1 MTRYIREL
9 SEIDRTDAELAGGK
23 GAHLG
28 ELLRVDGVDVPP
40 GFCVTTDAYRG
51 IVDNDPAI
59 LNDIETLA
67 RTEHDDVDGLRAL
80 SATIRKALEEAT
92 VPDGL
97 VQQVEAALTG
107 GGFYAVRSSATAED
121 LPSASFAGQQD
132 SFLNVPS
139 GDVLEHVK
147 RCWASL
153 FTRPRGELPGE
164 PRVRPPSCEHGRRRA
179 AAWSFP
185 RSPVSCSPPTRSRRT
200 ARSRRW
206 RRPLVWARRWCRGR
220 SIRTSTRFATAGS
233 SRRRSRRKQLAV
245 HADPGGGTATVD
257 VEEDRR
263 RQPVLT
269 DAQVL
274 ELVRCARRIEAHF
287 GAPQDIEWCLTDTG
301 FHIVQ
306 SRPITT
312 LFPIPETDDDRNRV
326 FVSVGHQQMMTD
338 PMKPLGV
345 SMWCLISPAPMR
357 QAGGRLFV
365 DVTDRL
371 ASPSLRSAVIKALG
385 TSDPLIGD
393 ALDTVV
399 ARGFVPEISADL
411 PNTAPPAPP
420 PPATDPDIVTGLI
433 ERNRSSLAALEDAVE
448 SKSGTELLEFIL
460 TDIGRLRQLM
470 FAPDNHRAVMAGMD
484 ALSWLNEHLDAW
496 LGEKSAGD
504 VLTQSAPNNVTSQMG
519 LALLDVADTIRP
531 HGEVVD
537 FLHRVEH
544 DDFLTELDAYPGGTR
559 SREALEDFL
568 DAYGMRCA
576 GEIDI
581 TRPRWS
587 ENPTALL
594 PMLLADITHFH
605 AGAATR
611 RFEQG
616 RREAAEKERELLER
630 VRLLPDG
637 DTKADEVKQMID
649 RARTFIGYRE
659 HPKYSMVCRM
669 FVYKKALL
677 READRLFA
685 AGALDDRND
694 VYFLT
699 FRELQAAV
707 ETGQVDRSLV
717 EGRKA
722 AFDVHR
728 TLRPPRVMTSEGEAV
743 VGVYR
748 DNDRPDG
755 SLVGLP
761 VSAGTVEGRA
771 RVVHNPGDIVPDPGD
786 ILVTEHT
793 DPSWSPLFVAVSGLV
808 TEVGG
813 LMTHGSVVAREYG
826 LPAVVGVENATR
838 LIRDGQ
844 RIRLNGTDGYIEVLA
859 DV

>member
-1 MTRYIREL
+1 M
-9 SEIDRTDAELAGGK
+9 
-23 GAHLG
+23 
-28 ELLRVDGVDVPP
+28 
-40 GFCVTTDAYRG
+40 
-51 IVDNDPAI
+51 
-59 LNDIETLA
+59 
-67 RTEHDDVDGLRAL
+67 
-80 SATIRKALEEAT
+80 
-92 VPDGL
+92 
-97 VQQVEAALTG
+97 
-107 GGFYAVRSSATAED
+107 RSSATAED

-153 FTRPRGELPGE
+153 FTDRAVSYRVSHEFDHRRVSMAVVVQRMVVPEVSGVVFTADPVTSNRTVASVEAAFGLGEAVVSGTVNPDVYTVRDS
-164 PRVRPPSCEHGRRRA
+164 RVVTKEIATQAAGRARRSGRRNGHGG
-179 AAWSFP
+179 
-185 RSPVSCSPPTRSRRT
+185 RRGG
-200 ARSRRW
+200 
-206 RRPLVWARRWCRGR
+206 P
-220 SIRTSTRFATAGS
+220 STTAGVIDI
-233 SRRRSRRKQLAV
+233 RI
-245 HADPGGGTATVD
+245 
-257 VEEDRR
+257 
-263 RQPVLT
+263 
-269 DAQVL
+269 VL

-616 RREAAEKERELLER
+616 RREGR
-630 VRLLPDG
+630 G
-637 DTKADEVKQMID
+637 
-649 RARTFIGYRE
+649 
-659 HPKYSMVCRM
+659 
-669 FVYKKALL
+669 
-677 READRLFA
+677 
-685 AGALDDRND
+685 
-694 VYFLT
+694 
-699 FRELQAAV
+699 
-707 ETGQVDRSLV
+707 
-717 EGRKA
+717 EG
-722 AFDVHR
+722 
-728 TLRPPRVMTSEGEAV
+728 T
-743 VGVYR
+743 
-748 DNDRPDG
+748 
-755 SLVGLP
+755 
-761 VSAGTVEGRA
+761 GTVGTGPSAA
-771 RVVHNPGDIVPDPGD
+771 R
-786 ILVTEHT
+786 
-793 DPSWSPLFVAVSGLV
+793 
-808 TEVGG
+808 
-813 LMTHGSVVAREYG
+813 R
-826 LPAVVGVENATR
+826 
-838 LIRDGQ
+838 
-844 RIRLNGTDGYIEVLA
+844 
-859 DV
+859 

>member
-9 SEIDRTDAELAGGK
+9 SEIDRTDAALAGGK

-80 SATIRKALEEAT
+80 SATIRKALEEAI

-153 FTRPRGELPGE
+153 FTDRAVSYRVSHEFDHRRVSMAVVVQRMVVPEVSGVVFTADPVTSNRTVASVEAAFGLGEAVVSGTVNPDVYT
-164 PRVRPPSCEHGRRRA
+164 VRD
-179 AAWSFP
+179 
-185 RSPVSCSPPTRSRRT
+185 SRIVT
-200 ARSRRW
+200 KE
-206 RRPLVWARRWCRGR
+206 
-220 SIRTSTRFATAGS
+220 IAT
-233 SRRRSRRKQLAV
+233 KQLAV

-559 SREALEDFL
+559 SREALEGFL

-594 PMLLADITHFH
+594 PMLLADITHFD
-605 AGAATR
+605 AGAATQ

-669 FVYKKALL
+669 FVYKRALL